1 MLIPRRSFMSSVA
14 ISMAMS
20 SSRFGLAPFNLCA
33 LLLGGFLQPPSAY
46 DDYLDELILVRV
58 KGSVYA
64 YNDPILSENDAPL
77 LDLKTATCS
86 NPATP
91 IGLLV
96 GHSKGAKTLARWMA
110 TSPIRDIPC
119 ALIEPVDVDPPNGR
133 HFSVLDLWE
142 TNLPRLASIPTLIVS
157 APFTDTSRRYGKA
170 KNLCAPEG
178 KDARAFLSVA
188 LKARFMHPSGAA
200 PLCFVEIKTLGHND
214 VTSSALGG
222 CSNGPGR

>member
-20 SSRFGLAPFNLCA
+20 SSRFGLPPFNLCA

-46 DDYLDELILVRV
+46 DDYVDELILVGV

-77 LDLKTATCS
+77 LDLKTATSS

-96 GHSKGAKTLARWMA
+96 GHSKGAKTLAR
-110 TSPIRDIPC
+110 
-119 ALIEPVDVDPPNGR
+119 
-133 HFSVLDLWE
+133 
-142 TNLPRLASIPTLIVS
+142 
-157 APFTDTSRRYGKA
+157 
-170 KNLCAPEG
+170 
-178 KDARAFLSVA
+178 
-188 LKARFMHPSGAA
+188 
-200 PLCFVEIKTLGHND
+200 
-214 VTSSALGG
+214 
-222 CSNGPGR
+222 